1 MKFGELSFR
10 FHLSNKRFRVLRW
23 FKPMYE
29 SAEQYLRSDLHGK
42 CRDLARVLEK
52 LLTNDSGA
60 EVAPAHYA
68 LASALARAIHVLET
82 DGSSPDE
89 QSLRVLQSFSTTVV
103 SSLRSDEDCGTVDAV
118 QIARTQYLTLARRQ
132 SIRLRAAAL
141 EAGQKLVVA
150 DLAISDMFDQN
161 ADSVSNTLIEPSL
174 AQNDYLLCLA
184 DLSTEA
190 ELEKA
195 RQSLAS
201 IVAKAFS
208 DVSYKEICRSYQWV
222 GFAAAAMTPYAEMA
236 DDIAMQ
242 VLFQPSILR
251 RGLEEAPWQI
261 LQQLFL
267 YLTAKPSEVLYA
279 YAQVLLLEQLNIQRR
294 LDTFKVAEADLPK
307 VLLSI
312 EVCSR
317 ALRAGQSLRRKL
329 NTNEA
334 RPLPFLRGSA
344 VAKITGGVFNPPLKQ
359 DYAYPELTFSTSYV
373 ERTGIFIAIDSHW
386 GFEVSNESSF
396 RQAIKKGASLI
407 IASDQNKPPKGQ
419 YLEVRNT
426 FTALVKLALARRETF
441 RGRVVGVTGSVGK
454 TTVCSM
460 ITALLRVQ
468 GEVYKNIANFNHQPG
483 VPKSVANIPR
493 RARYAVIEMGMGA
506 KRTILPK
513 TLLVQPHTAVV
524 TDIQADH
531 MEFHESVFSVVKTK
545 MEIIWGI
552 ESGGT
557 IVLNRDSE
565 YFPMLQGLAL
575 QRSDINL
582 LTFGQHPQAD
592 ICAEDIE
599 LGPELSRV
607 QVKVFQ
613 KTYHYVLGLP
623 GMHMALNSLVAV
635 AVLVSE
641 GVDLTQALPALEK
654 LEPEKRRNQINEV
667 TTANGTR
674 LRILDDSF
682 NTNPASVR
690 SNLHVLGLMEPESKG
705 RRILVLS
712 DMGEMGSDARHYH
725 TALAQDIN
733 DSRVDILLSFGD
745 HCQALDQLIDDRIT
759 HKNFESVVAL
769 EQFLHTAVR
778 SGDIVSF
785 KGSAREVSISDLVKN
800 LTDGKPQ
807 RQIDGDAPT
816 LVEFF
821 NRRFRED
828 AYNLTKI
835 SEQEK
840 AAISYLVQQTLALK
854 KQQLGALWLIDYGCG
869 DGRLQPFYNLLA
881 ETFTSTE
888 FHILGVDFAV
898 EALRAY
904 RVQGLRDGFEDT
916 KHTWEIKG
924 LQDEQRLASL
934 KRGNM
939 NIHFLEGGVES
950 LQAISCGPDQR
961 FEILVAAG
969 VLCRV
974 LGDKYRR
981 EMIEAFSRVAA
992 AAFVS
997 MPTQDEFKS
1006 LQIEFNALRE
1016 ERLQLLSKIEGLD
1029 NLDNPERDTATQ
1041 RLLAIED
1048 ILKDALVEG
1057 EIYYSARRVRGFGRK
1072 IPDLKDH
1079 KIPYFSATKLQAQQ
1093 VIDYG
1098 GYNSTLVTHG
1108 AFGGHSR
1115 WMICLGSHEFS
1126 VDSVQLNSVK
1136 L

>member
-1 MKFGELSFR
+1 
-10 FHLSNKRFRVLRW
+10 
-23 FKPMYE
+23 MYE
-29 SAEQYLRSDLHGK
+29 SAEQYLHSVLHGK
-42 CRDLARVLEK
+42 SRNLARILEK
-52 LLTNDSGA
+52 SLTNGRVSEA
-60 EVAPAHYA
+60 TPAHYA
-68 LASALARAIHVLET
+68 LASALARAVHVIET
-82 DGSSPDE
+82 DGSHPDE
-89 QSLRVLQSFSTTVV
+89 QCTRVLQSFSTTVV
-103 SSLRSDEDCGTVDAV
+103 NGLRPGEDRDTVDAA
-118 QIARTQYLTLARRQ
+118 QIAKAQYLTLARRQ

-141 EAGQKLVVA
+141 EAGQKLVLA
-150 DLAISDMFDQN
+150 DLPINGMFDQKS
-161 ADSVSNTLIEPSL
+161 DSVSNTPVELSL
-174 AQNDYLLCLA
+174 EQNAFLLCLA

-195 RQSLAS
+195 RQLLAS
-201 IVAKAFS
+201 NVATAFS
-208 DVSYKEICRSYQWV
+208 DVRYKDICRAYQWM
-222 GFAAAAMTPYAEMA
+222 GFAAVATTPYAEIA

-242 VLFQPSILR
+242 VLFQPSTLR
-251 RGLEEAPWQI
+251 QGLEDAPWQI

-267 YLTAKPSEVLYA
+267 YLTARPSESLYA
-279 YAQVLLLEQLNIQRR
+279 YAQVLLLELLNAQRR
-294 LDTFKVAEADLPK
+294 LDTFKAVEANLPGM
-307 VLLSI
+307 LLSI
-312 EVCSR
+312 DVCSR

-329 NTNEA
+329 NNKEA
-334 RPLPFLRGSA
+334 GPLPFLRGSA

-359 DYAYPELTFSTSYV
+359 DYAYPELTFSTSYL
-373 ERTGIFIAIDSHW
+373 ERTGIFIGIDSHW
-386 GFEVSNESSF
+386 GFEPSNDSTF

-407 IASDQNKPPKGQ
+407 IASDQNKPSKGQ

-441 RGRVVGVTGSVGK
+441 RGRVIGVTGSVGK

-460 ITALLRVQ
+460 ITALLEVQ

-513 TLLVQPHTAVV
+513 ALLVRPHTAVV

-531 MEFHESVFSVVKTK
+531 MEFHESVASVVKTK
-545 MEIIWGI
+545 MEVIWGV

-557 IVLNRDSE
+557 VVLNRDSE
-565 YFPMLQGLAL
+565 HFPMLQGLAL

-599 LGPELSRV
+599 LGPEHSRV

-623 GMHMALNSLVAV
+623 GMHMALNSLMAV
-635 AVLVSE
+635 AVMVCE
-641 GVDLTQALPALEK
+641 GVDLIQALPALEK
-654 LEPEKRRNQINEV
+654 LEPEKRRNQISEA
-667 TTANGTR
+667 TTADGKR

-690 SNLHVLGLMEPESKG
+690 SNLHVLGLMEPEPNG

-733 DSRVDILLSFGD
+733 DSRVDIFLSFGD
-745 HCQALDQLIDDRIT
+745 HCQALDQLIHDRIT
-759 HKNFESVVAL
+759 HINFESVVAL
-769 EQFLHTAVR
+769 EQYLHTAVR

-800 LTDGKPQ
+800 LTDRKLRSQ
-807 RQIDGDAPT
+807 VVRDAPT

-821 NRRFRED
+821 NRRFKED

-840 AAISYLVQQTLALK
+840 AAVSFLVQQTLALK
-854 KQQLGALWLIDYGCG
+854 KQQPGAMWLIDYGCG

-888 FHILGVDFAV
+888 FHILGADFAV
-898 EALRAY
+898 EALKAY
-904 RVQGLRDGFEDT
+904 RTQCLRDGFEDT
-916 KHTWEIKG
+916 KHAWEIKG
-924 LQDEQRLASL
+924 LPNDQRLASL
-934 KRGNM
+934 KRGNI

-950 LQAISCGPDQR
+950 LQAMICGPDQR

-974 LGDKYRR
+974 LGDQCRR
-981 EMIEAFSRVAA
+981 EMLEAFSRVAA
-992 AAFVS
+992 SAFVS

-1016 ERLQLLSKIEGLD
+1016 ERLQLLSKIESLD
-1029 NLDNPERDTATQ
+1029 KQDNPERDNARQ

-1057 EIYYSARRVRGFGRK
+1057 EIYYSARRVRGFGGK

-1126 VDSVQLNSVK
+1126 VDSVQVNSVE

>member
-1 MKFGELSFR
+1 
-10 FHLSNKRFRVLRW
+10 
-23 FKPMYE
+23 MYE
-29 SAEQYLRSDLHGK
+29 SAEQYLHSVLHGK
-42 CRDLARVLEK
+42 SRNLARILEK
-52 LLTNDSGA
+52 SLTNGRVSEA
-60 EVAPAHYA
+60 TPAHYA
-68 LASALARAIHVLET
+68 LASALARAVHVIET
-82 DGSSPDE
+82 DGSHPDE
-89 QSLRVLQSFSTTVV
+89 QCTRVLQSFSTTVV
-103 SSLRSDEDCGTVDAV
+103 NGLWPGEDRDTVDAA
-118 QIARTQYLTLARRQ
+118 QIAKAQIAKAQYLTLARRQ

-141 EAGQKLVVA
+141 EAGQKLVLA
-150 DLAISDMFDQN
+150 DLPINGMFDQK
-161 ADSVSNTLIEPSL
+161 ADSVSNTPIELSL
-174 AQNDYLLCLA
+174 EQNAYLLCLA

-195 RQSLAS
+195 RQLLANN
-201 IVAKAFS
+201 VATAFS
-208 DVSYKEICRSYQWV
+208 DVRYKDICRAYQWM
-222 GFAAAAMTPYAEMA
+222 GFAAVATTPYAEMA

-242 VLFQPSILR
+242 VLFQPSTLR
-251 RGLEEAPWQI
+251 QGLEDAPWQI

-267 YLTAKPSEVLYA
+267 YLTARPSESLYA
-279 YAQVLLLEQLNIQRR
+279 YAQVLLLELLNAQRR
-294 LDTFKVAEADLPK
+294 LDTFKAVEANLPGM
-307 VLLSI
+307 LLSI
-312 EVCSR
+312 DVCSR

-329 NTNEA
+329 NNKEA
-334 RPLPFLRGSA
+334 GPLPFLRGSA

-359 DYAYPELTFSTSYV
+359 DYAYPELTFSTSYL
-373 ERTGIFIAIDSHW
+373 ERTGIFIGIDSHW
-386 GFEVSNESSF
+386 GFEPSNDSTF

-407 IASDQNKPPKGQ
+407 IASDQNKPSKGQ

-441 RGRVVGVTGSVGK
+441 RGRVIGVTGSVGK

-460 ITALLRVQ
+460 ITALLGVQ

-513 TLLVQPHTAVV
+513 ALLVRPHTAVV

-531 MEFHESVFSVVKTK
+531 MEFHESVASVVKTK
-545 MEIIWGI
+545 MEVIWGV

-557 IVLNRDSE
+557 VVLNRDSE
-565 YFPMLQGLAL
+565 HFPMLQGLAL

-599 LGPELSRV
+599 LGPEHSRI

-635 AVLVSE
+635 AVMVSE
-641 GVDLTQALPALEK
+641 DVDLIQALPALEK
-654 LEPEKRRNQINEV
+654 LEPEKRRNQISEA

-690 SNLHVLGLMEPESKG
+690 SNLHVLGLMEPESNG

-733 DSRVDILLSFGD
+733 DSRVDIFLSFGD

-785 KGSAREVSISDLVKN
+785 KGSAREVSISDIVKN

-807 RQIDGDAPT
+807 SQIDRDAPT

-821 NRRFRED
+821 NRRFKED

-840 AAISYLVQQTLALK
+840 AAVSFLVQQTLALK
-854 KQQLGALWLIDYGCG
+854 KQQPGALWLIDYGCG

-888 FHILGVDFAV
+888 FHILGADFAV
-898 EALRAY
+898 EALKAY
-904 RVQGLRDGFEDT
+904 RTQCLRDGFEDT
-916 KHTWEIKG
+916 KHAWEIKG
-924 LQDEQRLASL
+924 LPNDQRLASL
-934 KRGNM
+934 KRGNI

-950 LQAISCGPDQR
+950 LQAMICGPDQR

-974 LGDKYRR
+974 LGDQCRR
-981 EMIEAFSRVAA
+981 EMLEAFSRVAA
-992 AAFVS
+992 SAFVS

-1016 ERLQLLSKIEGLD
+1016 ERLQLLSQIESLD
-1029 NLDNPERDTATQ
+1029 KQDNPERDNARQ

-1126 VDSVQLNSVK
+1126 VDSVQVNSVE

>member
-1 MKFGELSFR
+1 
-10 FHLSNKRFRVLRW
+10 
-23 FKPMYE
+23 MYE
-29 SAEQYLRSDLHGK
+29 SAEQYLHSVLHGK
-42 CRDLARVLEK
+42 SRNLARILEK
-52 LLTNDSGA
+52 SLTNGRVSEA
-60 EVAPAHYA
+60 TPAHYA
-68 LASALARAIHVLET
+68 LASALARAVHVIEA
-82 DGSSPDE
+82 DGSHPDE
-89 QSLRVLQSFSTTVV
+89 QCMRVLQSFSTTVV
-103 SSLRSDEDCGTVDAV
+103 NGLRPGEDRDTVDAA
-118 QIARTQYLTLARRQ
+118 QIAKAQYLTLARRQ

-141 EAGQKLVVA
+141 EAGQKLVLA
-150 DLAISDMFDQN
+150 DLPINGMFDQK
-161 ADSVSNTLIEPSL
+161 ADSVSNTPIELSL
-174 AQNDYLLCLA
+174 EQNAYLLCLA

-195 RQSLAS
+195 RQLLANS
-201 IVAKAFS
+201 VATAFS
-208 DVSYKEICRSYQWV
+208 DVRYKDICRAYQWM
-222 GFAAAAMTPYAEMA
+222 GFAAVATTPYAEIA

-242 VLFQPSILR
+242 VLFQPSTLR
-251 RGLEEAPWQI
+251 QGLEDAPWQI

-267 YLTAKPSEVLYA
+267 YLTARPSESLYA
-279 YAQVLLLEQLNIQRR
+279 YAQVLLLELLNAQRR
-294 LDTFKVAEADLPK
+294 LDTFKAVEANLPGM
-307 VLLSI
+307 LLSI
-312 EVCSR
+312 DVCSR

-329 NTNEA
+329 NNKEA
-334 RPLPFLRGSA
+334 GPLPFLRGSA

-359 DYAYPELTFSTSYV
+359 DYAYPELTFSTSYL
-373 ERTGIFIAIDSHW
+373 ERTGIFIGIDSHW
-386 GFEVSNESSF
+386 GFEPSNDSTF
-396 RQAIKKGASLI
+396 RQAIKGGASLI
-407 IASDQNKPPKGQ
+407 IASDQSKPSKGQ

-441 RGRVVGVTGSVGK
+441 RGRVIGVTGSVGK

-460 ITALLRVQ
+460 ITALLGVQ

-513 TLLVQPHTAVV
+513 ALLVRPHTAVV

-531 MEFHESVFSVVKTK
+531 MEFHESVASVVKTK
-545 MEIIWGI
+545 MEVIWGV

-557 IVLNRDSE
+557 VVLNRDSE
-565 YFPMLQGLAL
+565 HFPMLQGLAL

-599 LGPELSRV
+599 LGPEHSRI

-635 AVLVSE
+635 AVMVSE
-641 GVDLTQALPALEK
+641 DVDLIQALPALEK
-654 LEPEKRRNQINEV
+654 LEPEKRRNQISEA

-690 SNLHVLGLMEPESKG
+690 SNLHVLGLMEPESNG

-733 DSRVDILLSFGD
+733 DSRVDIFLSFGD

-785 KGSAREVSISDLVKN
+785 KGSAREVSISDIVKN

-807 RQIDGDAPT
+807 SQIDRDAPT

-821 NRRFRED
+821 NRRFKED

-840 AAISYLVQQTLALK
+840 AAVSFLVQQTLALK
-854 KQQLGALWLIDYGCG
+854 KQQPGALWLIDYGCG

-888 FHILGVDFAV
+888 FHILGADFAV
-898 EALRAY
+898 EALKAY
-904 RVQGLRDGFEDT
+904 RTQCLRDGFEDT
-916 KHTWEIKG
+916 KHAWEIKG
-924 LQDEQRLASL
+924 LPNDQRLASL
-934 KRGNM
+934 KRGNI

-950 LQAISCGPDQR
+950 LQAMICGPDQR

-974 LGDKYRR
+974 LGDQCRR
-981 EMIEAFSRVAA
+981 EMLEAFSRVAA
-992 AAFVS
+992 SAFVS

-1016 ERLQLLSKIEGLD
+1016 ERLQLLSQIESLD
-1029 NLDNPERDTATQ
+1029 KQDNPERDNARQ

-1126 VDSVQLNSVK
+1126 VDSVQVNSVE

>member
-1 MKFGELSFR
+1 
-10 FHLSNKRFRVLRW
+10 
-23 FKPMYE
+23 MYE
-29 SAEQYLRSDLHGK
+29 SAEQYLHSVLHGK
-42 CRDLARVLEK
+42 SRNLARILEK
-52 LLTNDSGA
+52 SLTNGRVSEA
-60 EVAPAHYA
+60 TPAHYA
-68 LASALARAIHVLET
+68 LASALARAVHVIET
-82 DGSSPDE
+82 DGSHPDE
-89 QSLRVLQSFSTTVV
+89 QCTRVLQSFSTTVV
-103 SSLRSDEDCGTVDAV
+103 NGLRPGEDRDKVDAA
-118 QIARTQYLTLARRQ
+118 QIAKAQYLTLARRQ

-141 EAGQKLVVA
+141 EAGQKLVLA
-150 DLAISDMFDQN
+150 DLPINGMFDQK
-161 ADSVSNTLIEPSL
+161 ADSVSNTPIELSL
-174 AQNDYLLCLA
+174 EQNAYLLCLA

-195 RQSLAS
+195 RQLLANN
-201 IVAKAFS
+201 VATAFS
-208 DVSYKEICRSYQWV
+208 DVRYKDICRAYQWM
-222 GFAAAAMTPYAEMA
+222 GFAAVSTTPYAEMA

-242 VLFQPSILR
+242 VLFQPSMLR
-251 RGLEEAPWQI
+251 RGLEEAPWQL

-267 YLTAKPSEVLYA
+267 YLTVKPSETLYA
-279 YAQVLLLEQLNIQRR
+279 YAHVLLLEQLNTQRR
-294 LDTFKVAEADLPK
+294 LDTFKAAEANLPRL
-307 VLLSI
+307 LLSI
-312 EVCSR
+312 DVCSR
-317 ALRAGQSLRRKL
+317 ALRAGQSLRRKF
-329 NTNEA
+329 NTKEA
-334 RPLPFLRGSA
+334 SPLSFLRASA
-344 VAKITGGVFNPPLKQ
+344 VAKITGGVFSPPLKQ
-359 DYAYPELTFSTSYV
+359 DYAYPELTFSTSYL
-373 ERTGIFIAIDSHW
+373 ERTGIFIGIDSHW
-386 GFEVSNESSF
+386 GFEPSNESTF

-407 IASDQNKPPKGQ
+407 IASDQNKPSKGQ

-460 ITALLRVQ
+460 ITAMLRVQ

-493 RARYAVIEMGMGA
+493 SARYAVIEMGMGA

-513 TLLVQPHTAVV
+513 ALLVRPHTAVV

-531 MEFHESVFSVVKTK
+531 MEFHESVASVVRTK
-545 MEIIWGI
+545 MEVIWGV

-557 IVLNRDSE
+557 VVLNRDSE
-565 YFPMLQGLAL
+565 HFPMLQGLAL

-582 LTFGQHPQAD
+582 LTVGQHPQAN

-599 LGPELSRV
+599 LGPEHSRV

-623 GMHMALNSLVAV
+623 GMHMALNSLMAV
-635 AVLVSE
+635 AVMVCE
-641 GVDLTQALPALEK
+641 GVDLIQALPALEK
-654 LEPEKRRNQINEV
+654 LEPEKRRNQISEA
-667 TTANGTR
+667 TTADGKR

-690 SNLHVLGLMEPESKG
+690 SNLHVLGLMEPGPNG

-733 DSRVDILLSFGD
+733 DSRVDIFLSFGD
-745 HCQALDQLIDDRIT
+745 HCQALDQLIHDRIT

-769 EQFLHTAVR
+769 EQYLHTAVR

-800 LTDGKPQ
+800 LTDRKLRSQ
-807 RQIDGDAPT
+807 VVRDAPT

-821 NRRFRED
+821 NRRFKED

-840 AAISYLVQQTLALK
+840 AAISYLVQQAIALK
-854 KQQLGALWLIDYGCG
+854 KQQPGALWLIDYGCG

-888 FHILGVDFAV
+888 FHILGADFAV
-898 EALRAY
+898 EALKAY
-904 RVQGLRDGFEDT
+904 RTQCLRDGFEDT
-916 KHTWEIKG
+916 KHAWEIEG
-924 LQDEQRLASL
+924 LPNDQRLASL
-934 KRGNM
+934 KRGNI

-950 LQAISCGPDQR
+950 LQAMICGPDQR

-974 LGDKYRR
+974 LGDQCRR
-981 EMIEAFSRVAA
+981 EMLEAFSRVAA
-992 AAFVS
+992 SAFVS

-1016 ERLQLLSKIEGLD
+1016 ERLQLLSQIESLD
-1029 NLDNPERDTATQ
+1029 KQDNPERDNARQ

-1098 GYNSTLVTHG
+1098 GYHSTLVTHG

-1126 VDSVQLNSVK
+1126 VDSVQLNSVE